1 MTDRGM
7 SLAMGLSY
15 YHPYVSGLTETARLV
30 AEGLVERG
38 WSVSVVATQH
48 DPGLTQREVVGGVV
62 VHRLPVVARLGKGVI
77 APRIIPVM
85 VREGER
91 HGLLNL
97 HSPLLEAGPV
107 ARRARVPVI
116 TTYHCDVTLPAGL
129 LNRAQMHAMD
139 WSSRAALR
147 ASTVVVPSSMDYLD
161 SSRVRAAARQDAVH
175 VIHPPCLPR
184 PGGKPSFRRTGGFH
198 VGFLGR
204 LVEEKGVEY
213 LVDAFRRMP
222 DPDARLLIAGDYT
235 NVAGG
240 SVVDRVRQHIASDP
254 RIELLGFVP
263 DGLIPDF
270 YASLDVFALPSVNAL
285 EAFGIV
291 QVEAMMAG
299 VPVIASGLPGVREP
313 LRRTG
318 FGRVVA
324 PRDVAA
330 LERAMRELKSSPP
343 DRERGS
349 RLAREQFGLSRT
361 LDAYEAVLEEAR
373 RRRR

>member
-1 MTDRGM
+1 
-7 SLAMGLSY
+7 
-15 YHPYVSGLTETARLV
+15 
-30 AEGLVERG
+30 
-38 WSVSVVATQH
+38 
-48 DPGLTQREVVGGVV
+48 
-62 VHRLPVVARLGKGVI
+62 
-77 APRIIPVM
+77 
-85 VREGER
+85 
-91 HGLLNL
+91 
-97 HSPLLEAGPV
+97 
-107 ARRARVPVI
+107 
-116 TTYHCDVTLPAGL
+116 
-129 LNRAQMHAMD
+129 
-139 WSSRAALR
+139 
-147 ASTVVVPSSMDYLD
+147 
-161 SSRVRAAARQDAVH
+161 
-175 VIHPPCLPR
+175 
-184 PGGKPSFRRTGGFH
+184 
-198 VGFLGR
+198 
-204 LVEEKGVEY
+204 VEEKGVEY